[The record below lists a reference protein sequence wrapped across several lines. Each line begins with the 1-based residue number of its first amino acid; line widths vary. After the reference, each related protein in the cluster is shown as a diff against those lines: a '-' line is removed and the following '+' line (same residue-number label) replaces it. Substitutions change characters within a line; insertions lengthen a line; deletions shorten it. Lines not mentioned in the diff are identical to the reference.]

1 VLASASPARRRLL
14 EQAGFAPDVRVSGVD
29 EEACATIEPAELVR
43 ELAAAKARAVA
54 SLVGGD
60 ALVIGCD
67 SVLDVDGVVH
77 GKPAT
82 VDEAR
87 ERLQRLR
94 GRTAVLRTGHHLVA
108 VATGAEAAGTV
119 ATVVQFGD
127 YDEDELEAYL
137 ATGEPLEVAGAF
149 TLDGYAAPFVERIE
163 GDASNVIGLSLPMLR
178 RLLREVGVE
187 VRDLWVPR

>member
-1 VLASASPARRRLL
+1 MSVSAITVTSSCTRASVTVKARVCNPLRRPRAWGVAPPRLVLASASPARRRLL
-14 EQAGFAPDVRVSGVD
+14 EQAGFAPEVRVSGVD
-29 EEACATIEPAELVR
+29 EEACATTDPAALVR

-94 GRTAVLRTGHHLVA
+94 GRTAVLRTGHH
-108 VATGAEAAGTV
+108 
-119 ATVVQFGD
+119 
-127 YDEDELEAYL
+127 
-137 ATGEPLEVAGAF
+137 
-149 TLDGYAAPFVERIE
+149 
-163 GDASNVIGLSLPMLR
+163 
-178 RLLREVGVE
+178 
-187 VRDLWVPR
+187 